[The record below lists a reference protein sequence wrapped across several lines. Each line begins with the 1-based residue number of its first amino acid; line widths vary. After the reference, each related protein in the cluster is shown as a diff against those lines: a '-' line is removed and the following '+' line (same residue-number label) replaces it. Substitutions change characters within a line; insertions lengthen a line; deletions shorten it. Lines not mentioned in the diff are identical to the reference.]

1 MSSHLT
7 ASALVDRDLTP
18 SRGEAPPRARSART
32 VARAVET
39 VCRAVA
45 PRVVTVG
52 AAAVVPAV
60 LLGLWQ
66 LSSAREWVSNLVL
79 PPPSVVLETFRGL
92 WADGTILGN
101 LEVSAV
107 RVAKGFAIGTTVGL
121 LFGSAL
127 GLSAT
132 FRAYVRPTFMSVY
145 QVNVLAWI
153 PLLILVFG
161 IDEPLKT
168 AAISWST
175 ALPVTINTMQ
185 GIAGIPA
192 KWFELARVSQL
203 GRAEVMSRIV
213 IPAALPSLFIGFRSG
228 LGAAW
233 MSLVVVELVASS
245 EGVGFMVVWGRQLF
259 QLDVVIAAVVVIGF
273 VGLSLD
279 LVLSGLE
286 RRLRQWHRA
295 AF

>member
-1 MSSHLT
+1 M
-7 ASALVDRDLTP
+7 
-18 SRGEAPPRARSART
+18 AP
-32 VARAVET
+32 
-39 VCRAVA
+39 RAVA
-45 PRVVTVG
+45 VG
-52 AAAVVPAV
+52 AAAVVPAM

-66 LSSAREWVSNLVL
+66 LSADREWVSTLVL
-79 PPPSVVLETFRGL
+79 PPPAVVLETFRGL
-92 WADGTILGN
+92 WADGTILAN
-101 LEVSAV
+101 LHVSAV
-107 RVAKGFAIGTTVGL
+107 RVAKGFAIGTASGL
-121 LFGSAL
+121 LVGGTL
-127 GLSAT
+127 GLSTT
-132 FRAYVRPTFMSVY
+132 FRAYVRPTFMSMY

-168 AAISWST
+168 AVITWST

-185 GIAGIPA
+185 GIAGIPC

-203 GRAEVMSRIV
+203 GRGEVVSRIV
-213 IPAALPSLFIGFRSG
+213 IPAALPSLFTGVRSG

-259 QLDVVIAAVVVIGF
+259 QLDVVLAAIVVIGL

-286 RRLRQWHRA
+286 RRLRRWHRA